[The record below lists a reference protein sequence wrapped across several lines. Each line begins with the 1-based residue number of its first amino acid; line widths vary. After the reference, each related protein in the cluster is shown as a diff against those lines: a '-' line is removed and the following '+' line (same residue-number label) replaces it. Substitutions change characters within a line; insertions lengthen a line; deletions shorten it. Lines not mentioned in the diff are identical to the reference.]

1 MRRLIAAGAER
12 FGASASEDDDTDG
25 SVPTRAVECI
35 DQLIAGQ
42 AAKGIVLLRSVDRDR
57 GNAILF
63 VIEQIGV
70 GFSVCQ
76 RRLLIRRI
84 PSQIERW
91 RWASKAFGD
100 FLPPFKLLDHLLIDL
115 ILSV

>member
-25 SVPTRAVECI
+25 AVPTRAVECI

-42 AAKGIVLLRSVDRDR
+42 TSKGIVLLRSVDRDR

-84 PSQIERW
+84 PLQIER
-91 RWASKAFGD
+91 
-100 FLPPFKLLDHLLIDL
+100 
-115 ILSV
+115 